1 MPRKPF
7 RDTSDFGRKSQGTVD
22 QCLAASNR
30 KVSEVGIGVRGNM
43 VDCMIILTVVDISEY
58 WRCIDD
64 TCIPRL
70 GLRRLVTHRGGVGH
84 RHAEL
89 GVLLAGRCYGPL
101 DYDRLRYGVAPT
113 VGERSVRGA
122 PWMAIQALC
131 TGKMPG
137 RLGGGTS
144 RFSTADYTE
153 DWVTSL
159 PLYLLCGGGV
169 LRRQ

>member
-43 VDCMIILTVVDISEY
+43 VDCMIIRSVLTVLDITEY

-89 GVLLAGRCYGPL
+89 GVLSAGRCYGPPNTICSDTGSFL
-101 DYDRLRYGVAPT
+101 QSARGRSGLHRRWQSKRCALEGCPAGWGVALHAFPPQT
-113 VGERSVRGA
+113 T
-122 PWMAIQALC
+122 LK
-131 TGKMPG
+131 TG
-137 RLGGGTS
+137 
-144 RFSTADYTE
+144 
-153 DWVTSL
+153 
-159 PLYLLCGGGV
+159 
-169 LRRQ
+169 

>member
-7 RDTSDFGRKSQGTVD
+7 RDTSDFGRKSQGIVD

-43 VDCMIILTVVDISEY
+43 VDCMIIRSVLTVLDITEY
-58 WRCIDD
+58 WRCIDA

-70 GLRRLVTHRGGVGH
+70 GLRRMVTHRGGVGH

-89 GVLLAGRCYGPL
+89 GVLSAGRCYGPPNTDL
-101 DYDRLRYGVAPT
+101 LRYGVVPT
-113 VGERSVRGA
+113 VGERPVRVA
-122 PWMAIQALC
+122 PSMAIQALC
-131 TGKMPG
+131 TGRMPG

-153 DWVTSL
+153 DRVT
-159 PLYLLCGGGV
+159 
-169 LRRQ
+169 